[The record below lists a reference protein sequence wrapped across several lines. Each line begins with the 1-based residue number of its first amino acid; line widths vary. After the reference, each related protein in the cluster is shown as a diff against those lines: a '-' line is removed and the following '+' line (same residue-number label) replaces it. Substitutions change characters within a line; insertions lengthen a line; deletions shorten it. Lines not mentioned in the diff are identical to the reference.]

1 MSEQPTLKVEDI
13 ADNMTYYKLNESF
26 LLCSKCKQIL
36 QDPIQDGTDFM
47 CRKCIPIWQDFIQTT
62 PTNENVNNF
71 LNRLEFRCKNCEG
84 IYNYSTK
91 PSEHAQC
98 EKADYSVK
106 IKDLKEKIK
115 MLLKLHPQLAE
126 ENEGRF
132 TLTKN
137 QNFCEFHSHPLVL
150 CNLGNEWNCE
160 VCQEKKVKY
169 YNCYY
174 CSYCDYHLCKTC
186 YDASNI

>member
-1 MSEQPTLKVEDI
+1 MHKNGKHYITLTPTCPEI
-13 ADNMTYYKLNESF
+13 NKLNMDY
-26 LLCSKCKQIL
+26 I
-36 QDPIQDGTDFM
+36 
-47 CRKCIPIWQDFIQTT
+47 
-62 PTNENVNNF
+62 NNF
-71 LNRLEFRCKNCEG
+71 AG
-84 IYNYSTK
+84 S
-91 PSEHAQC
+91 
-98 EKADYSVK
+98 
-106 IKDLKEKIK
+106 DLKEKIK